1 MSDHRLIEQHARIM
15 ATDIYVH
22 LACADDDAPDA
33 MVAVNACLEWLR
45 EVDRRLTRFDEASEL
60 CRLNARAGRWQT
72 VSPLLFEVIAHSVAA
87 ARASDGLFDPTLLSL
102 IEQLGYDRDFALIA
116 SSIDAETQREAP
128 AERNEVHDEVQ
139 HGDSSLWQQIELDEA
154 RSRVWLPS
162 AARLDVGGIAKGWA
176 ADVALGRFF
185 AAFPDVLIDVGGD
198 MRVRGC
204 GVDGEPWPVGVR
216 NPRIS
221 VSQWF
226 EHSVV
231 VSLAAGGVA
240 CSGAIDRWWR
250 QGGER
255 RHHLLDPRTKRPARL
270 WLDAS
275 DDEADMEELVA
286 TATAFAPTAA
296 HAEVVAKVALLRGY
310 PAALHAVE
318 AAWDSRQAGSATRAD
333 WSYGDEDVAL
343 LLVMG
348 DGAVRHSA
356 NLRAW
361 LSECG
366 GGGDVWLD

>member
-1 MSDHRLIEQHARIM
+1 MSDYRLIEHHARIM
-15 ATDIYVH
+15 ATDIHVH
-22 LACADDDAPDA
+22 LACAPDDTKAA
-33 MVAVNACLEWLR
+33 TVAIEACLEWLR
-45 EVDRRLTRFDEASEL
+45 EVDCRLTRFDEASEL

-72 VSPLLFEVIAHSVAA
+72 VSPLLFEVIAHAVAA

-102 IEQLGYDRDFALIA
+102 IEQLGYDRDFSLITGGR
-116 SSIDAETQREAP
+116 DAETQREAP
-128 AERNEVHDEVQ
+128 AERDAAH
-139 HGDSSLWQQIELDEA
+139 HGDSGLSGLWQQIELDET

-162 AARLDVGGIAKGWA
+162 TARLDVGGIAKGWA
-176 ADVALGRFF
+176 ADVALDRFF
-185 AAFPDVLIDVGGD
+185 SAFPNVLIDVGGD
-198 MRVRGC
+198 MRVLGC

-221 VSQWF
+221 GSQAF
-226 EHSVV
+226 EHSAV

-270 WLDAS
+270 WLCTS
-275 DDEADMEELVA
+275 DDEADTAELVA

-296 HAEVVAKVALLRGY
+296 HAEVAAKVALLRGY
-310 PAALHAVE
+310 PSALHAVE
-318 AAWDSRQAGSATRAD
+318 TAWDSRQACSATRAD
-333 WSYGDEDVAL
+333 WSYGDEGVAL

-348 DGAVRHSA
+348 AGAVRHSA

-361 LSECG
+361 LSEFG